1 MGAKPHTRERVLA
14 VERILEFSSK
24 PLTVPAI
31 VQKVT
36 DIYGINADVGTVH
49 ADIKALKMFFDIRF
63 GGKKVGYYI
72 ADNIAD
78 EESED
83 NDANSTMP

>member
-1 MGAKPHTRERVLA
+1 MGNTPCTRARILA

-24 PLTVPAI
+24 PMTVPMIA
-31 VQKVT
+31 QKLK
-36 DIYGINADVGTVH
+36 DIYGINADAGTVH
-49 ADIKALKMFFDIRF
+49 ADIRALKMFYDIRF
-63 GGKKVGYYI
+63 GGAKVGYYI

>member
-14 VERILEFSSK
+14 VERILEFSDK
-24 PLTVPAI
+24 TLTVPAI
-31 VQKVT
+31 VQKVK
-36 DIYGINADVGTVH
+36 DIYGIAADAGTVH
-49 ADIKALKMFFDIRF
+49 ADIRALQMFYDIRF

-78 EESED
+78 KESED

>member
-1 MGAKPHTRERVLA
+1 MQIIALTAARKWTEVTKLANKPHTRERVLA

-36 DIYGINADVGTVH
+36 DIYGINADAGTVH
-49 ADIKALKMFFDIRF
+49 ADIKALKMFF
-63 GGKKVGYYI
+63 
-72 ADNIAD
+72 
-78 EESED
+78 
-83 NDANSTMP
+83 

>member
-1 MGAKPHTRERVLA
+1 MVNTPCTRARVLA

-24 PLTVPAI
+24 PLTVPMI
-31 VQKVT
+31 VQKLE
-36 DIYGINADVGTVH
+36 DIYGIAADTGSGH
-49 ADIKALKMFFDIRF
+49 ADIRALKLFYDIKH

-72 ADNIAD
+72 AGNIAD
-78 EESED
+78 KESED